1 MLFLKIH
8 YIMVKCL
15 RESKQVMGYRQMV
28 RHWTLTPAFQGSNPC
43 SPVKPV
49 LTGFDYIMMGYR
61 QMVRHWTLTP
71 AFQGSNPCSPAFAQ
85 IKICA
90 FSFGVWLSLVERVVR
105 DDEAA
110 GSNPVTPIFFNPC
123 GHGSFII

>member
-1 MLFLKIH
+1 MKIH

-15 RESKQVMGYRQMV
+15 RESKQ
-28 RHWTLTPAFQGSNPC
+28 
-43 SPVKPV
+43 
-49 LTGFDYIMMGYR
+49 MMGYR

-123 GHGSFII
+123 GYGSFII